1 MIKLS
6 LMGTETGK
14 LPGLSL
20 ETITCSPP
28 SLSFSSYYSFLSL
41 YSADPSSLA
50 FTYSWVLLLYKFG
63 LHSLSWP
70 LQFLSA
76 PSSFSTFWLNFLRER
91 EKELAPCCFLK
102 PWIIVSI
109 ISQLCSISVA
119 IILVKSLPFLP

>member
-14 LPGLSL
+14 LPGLAL

-63 LHSLSWP
+63 LHSSSWP

-91 EKELAPCCFLK
+91 EKELAPCCFSK